1 MAGEIPVTVVGSITE
16 PALRFSPQGKAI
28 ASFSVASTP
37 RIKDGDNWVDGE
49 TTWFRVSAFDAMAEN
64 IAESLRK
71 GDRVIVQGRFKTRSY
86 QTDAGETRSGLE
98 LVADEV
104 GPTLRWAIAR
114 AEKVGQG
121 GQARPAQAQQGSGMQ
136 RSRTAQP
143 QGDPW
148 ATPANDEPPF

>member
-1 MAGEIPVTVVGSITE
+1 MAGEIPVVVVGSITE
-16 PALRFSPQGKAI
+16 PVLRFTPQGKPI

-37 RIKDGDNWVDGE
+37 RTKDGENWVDGE
-49 TTWFRVSAFDAMAEN
+49 TTWFRVSVFDQMAEN
-64 IAESLRK
+64 VAESFAK

-104 GPTLRWAIAR
+104 GPTLRWATAKPV
-114 AEKVGQG
+114 KVGQGG
-121 GQARPAQAQQGSGMQ
+121 GQARPAAADPGMQ

-143 QGDPW
+143 QADPW
-148 ATPANDEPPF
+148 ASDAPPF

>member
-1 MAGEIPVTVVGSITE
+1 MAGEIPVVVVGSITE
-16 PALRFSPQGKAI
+16 PTLRFTPQGKPI

-37 RIKDGDNWVDGE
+37 RKKDGEGYKDGE
-49 TTWFRVSAFDAMAEN
+49 TTWFRVSVFDQMAEN
-64 IAESLRK
+64 VAESFAK
-71 GDRVIVQGRFKTRSY
+71 GDRVIVQGRFETRSY

-104 GPTLRWAIAR
+104 GPTLRWATAKPV
-114 AEKVGQG
+114 KVGQTGG
-121 GQARPAQAQQGSGMQ
+121 GQARPAAADPGMQ

-148 ATPANDEPPF
+148 AARATDEPPF

>member
-16 PALRFSPQGKAI
+16 PTLRFSPQGKAI

-37 RIKDGDNWVDGE
+37 RVKDGDNWVDGE
-49 TTWFRVSAFDAMAEN
+49 TTWFRVSVFDAMAEN
-64 IAESLRK
+64 VAESFSK

-98 LVADEV
+98 LVAEEV
-104 GPTLRWAIAR
+104 GPTLRWATAKPV
-114 AEKVGQG
+114 KVGQTG
-121 GQARPAQAQQGSGMQ
+121 GQARPAQQDTGMQ

-148 ATPANDEPPF
+148 AQPSNDDPPF

>member
-16 PALRFSPQGKAI
+16 PTLRFSPQGKAI

-37 RIKDGDNWVDGE
+37 RVKDGDNWVDGE
-49 TTWFRVSAFDAMAEN
+49 TTWFRVSVFDAMAEN
-64 IAESLRK
+64 VAESFAK

-104 GPTLRWAIAR
+104 GPTLRWATAKPV
-114 AEKVGQG
+114 KVGQG
-121 GQARPAQAQQGSGMQ
+121 GQARPAQDSGMT
-136 RSRTAQP
+136 RTRTAP
-143 QGDPW
+143 AADPW
-148 ATPANDEPPF
+148 ATPASNEPPF

>member
-1 MAGEIPVTVVGSITE
+1 MSGEIPVTIVGSITE

-37 RIKDGDNWVDGE
+37 RVKDGDNWVDGE
-49 TTWFRVSAFDAMAEN
+49 TTWFRVSVFDAMAEN
-64 IAESLRK
+64 VVESFAK

-98 LVADEV
+98 LVAEEV
-104 GPTLRWAIAR
+104 GPTLRWATAKPV
-114 AEKVGQG
+114 KVGAG
-121 GQARPAQAQQGSGMQ
+121 GQARPAQQDAGMT

-148 ATPANDEPPF
+148 AAPAASQDPPF